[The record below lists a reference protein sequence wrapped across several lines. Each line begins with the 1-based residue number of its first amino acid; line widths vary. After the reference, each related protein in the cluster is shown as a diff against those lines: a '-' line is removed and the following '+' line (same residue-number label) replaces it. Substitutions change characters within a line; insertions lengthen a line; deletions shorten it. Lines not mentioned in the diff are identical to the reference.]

1 MSTRTSAEQTATS
14 ESAPARRRGAWWRFS
29 IRELLLLTAAVA
41 AFLAW
46 AGLLFQRSLPFQRT
60 TIPDTV
66 GDFQNIRAICTKLGH
81 RPASYSSGGGGS
93 SNMYATIRSYDCQVD
108 LPAKLRGQFMANYR
122 EHIRATLAKLAD
134 RVGGAGSIS
143 DGRGLKGF
151 DYEYD
156 KGRVHGTVV
165 VRSTSGDDG
174 LSLFIFVHEYDS
186 RR

>member
-46 AGLLFQRSLPFQRT
+46 AGLLYQRSLPYQRT
-60 TIPDTV
+60 TIPDTI
-66 GDFQNIRAICTKLGH
+66 GNFQDVRTICAKIGH

-108 LPAKLRGQFMANYR
+108 LPAKLRGQFMADYR

-143 DGRGLKGF
+143 DGRGLQGF
-151 DYEYD
+151 SYEYAE
-156 KGRVHGTVV
+156 GRVHGTVV
-165 VRSTSGDDG
+165 VRSSSRDDG